1 MKIVVDR
8 DLCEGNARCVK
19 IAPAVFQTSDDDTL
33 IILDERPPPELH
45 KAVRLAAARCPRQAL
60 SIVESESD

>member
-19 IAPAVFQTSDDDTL
+19 IAPQVFHTDDDDKL
-33 IILDERPPPELH
+33 VILVERPPAELH
-45 KAVRLAAARCPRQAL
+45 EAVRKAAARCPRQAL
-60 SIVESESD
+60 SILESD